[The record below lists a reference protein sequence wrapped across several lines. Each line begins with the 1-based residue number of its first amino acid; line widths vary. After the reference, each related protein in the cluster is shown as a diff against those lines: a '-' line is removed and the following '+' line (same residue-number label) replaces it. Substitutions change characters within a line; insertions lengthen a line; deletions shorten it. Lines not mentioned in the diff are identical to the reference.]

1 MQFPIIDTPDDVED
15 QIAHL
20 RANGTKTV
28 IRYLTSTR
36 GSPKLIGPVEAR
48 KLAAAG
54 IRVAVVYEVYG
65 GADGVAD
72 IDAAHGAADAAFCL
86 KYLPTIGAPD
96 DGSVIVFFACD
107 TDFSASDIKK
117 KVLPYFDA
125 IYDAFAS
132 AGHPDL
138 AGDPYRVGVYGSGAV
153 CEAVCAAVPGSRAF
167 LSGSMGWTDSRAYL
181 ARRPKELVLVQ
192 DEMDVRLANVDADT
206 DYAMGAIGDFLPF
219 AGGGVT
225 VSQRRDPAA
234 AIQDA
239 AMVHEN
245 LAKIRMTSTPWR
257 TDECGNK
264 WREIYR
270 EGDRRMIK
278 RVYDFALPV
287 QLSGFQD
294 FEAVEGL
301 KGAGL
306 WSQVPA
312 DLQDK
317 LTAGDSWFG
326 GGVEVT
332 KSDLD
337 ELPDDVWA
345 WIAEKANLEWHAAT
359 S

>member
-125 IYDAFAS
+125 IYDAFVS

-219 AGGGVT
+219 AE
-225 VSQRRDPAA
+225 AA
-234 AIQDA
+234 
-239 AMVHEN
+239 
-245 LAKIRMTSTPWR
+245 
-257 TDECGNK
+257 
-264 WREIYR
+264 
-270 EGDRRMIK
+270 
-278 RVYDFALPV
+278 
-287 QLSGFQD
+287 
-294 FEAVEGL
+294 
-301 KGAGL
+301 
-306 WSQVPA
+306 
-312 DLQDK
+312 
-317 LTAGDSWFG
+317 
-326 GGVEVT
+326 
-332 KSDLD
+332 
-337 ELPDDVWA
+337 
-345 WIAEKANLEWHAAT
+345 
-359 S
+359 